1 MAEYLTNTTDLKKVA
16 DAIRN
21 KGGTT
26 EPLIYPDGFVSSINN
41 IIMPTYTLVVKT
53 SPSSSITVTKDTKTF
68 SGTADASGECT
79 FALPEAGIWTVTAT
93 LEGGTKSASVTI
105 GTQTLSISFNTL
117 AQIAEGEFVKL
128 YENDTLVDF
137 YVACHNYEHT
147 LNGLGRTLLV
157 RKTSI
162 GDRVW
167 SENSEN
173 NYDGCSIDVYLNS
186 VWFNLLSDYVKN
198 MMPSTSIYYMPS
210 YNSEA
215 PGTLER
221 KVFLGSETE
230 YCGTHRY
237 GPALGTRL
245 PTYQAI
251 SAGLPAKAS
260 FWTRCPSNENR
271 WFAVLVG
278 RSANDSVASSF
289 TQNISYEFGI
299 IPFLTLPA
307 TTPVFADSLIG

>member
-1 MAEYLTNTTDLKKVA
+1 MAEFLTNTTDLAKVA
-16 DAIRN
+16 DAIRK

-53 SPSSSITVTKDTKTF
+53 SPSSAITVTKGTKTF

-79 FALPEAGIWTVTAT
+79 FSIPEMGVWTVTAT

-105 GTQTLSISFNTL
+105 GTQALSISFNTL
-117 AQIAEGEFVKL
+117 AQIAEGAFVKL
-128 YENDTLVDF
+128 YENGTLVEF

-162 GDRVW
+162 GDRAW
-167 SENSEN
+167 SADADNH
-173 NYDGCSIDVYLNS
+173 YDGCSIDVYLNS

-198 MMPSTSIYYMPS
+198 MIPSTRIYYVPA
-210 YNSEA
+210 YNSSEV
-215 PGTLER
+215 GTLER
-221 KVFLGSETE
+221 KVFLGSEKE
-230 YCGTHRY
+230 YCDTHRY
-237 GPALGTRL
+237 GLAVGTLL
-245 PTYQAI
+245 PTYKTI
-251 SAGLPAKAS
+251 SAGIPAKET

-271 WFAVLVG
+271 WYAVYVG
-278 RSANDSVASSF
+278 RSATASVASAG
-289 TQNISYEFGI
+289 TQNSSYQFGI
-299 IPFLTLPA
+299 QPFLTLPA